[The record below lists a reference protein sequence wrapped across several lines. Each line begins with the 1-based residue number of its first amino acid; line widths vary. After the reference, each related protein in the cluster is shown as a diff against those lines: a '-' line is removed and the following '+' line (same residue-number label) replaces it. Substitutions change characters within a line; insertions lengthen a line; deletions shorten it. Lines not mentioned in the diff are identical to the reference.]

1 MKVYVVET
9 GVVWQEL
16 RAEKVFTSKEKA
28 EEYKKENENGMN
40 RIAITEFEVE

>member
-16 RAEKVFTSKEKA
+16 RAEKVFSTREKA

>member
-16 RAEKVFTSKEKA
+16 RAEKVFFTREKA
-28 EEYKKENENGMN
+28 EEYKKENENNMN
-40 RIAITEFEVE
+40 KISITEFEVE

>member
-16 RAEKVFTSKEKA
+16 RVEKVFSTKEKA

-40 RIAITEFEVE
+40 MVAITEFEVE